1 MTFSSCLF
9 MLWIVI
15 QSTHALINCS
25 AFGNDFK
32 IRDEFLFHIPWK
44 QSTADSL
51 TTYAIEGENSTIT
64 ELHIADQ
71 TCIPKFISCFQH
83 LQKLVITNTSL
94 CNLTNEFIFEIEYLP
109 SSLIDLQLSNM
120 NIKHLS
126 KGISVLTRLQ
136 LLSFTD
142 VPLVSLPNTII
153 NLPALKFLSISN
165 TTLRRLP
172 ARLQN
177 LESLTLKNNL
187 FLDFL
192 QSIDNSPVL
201 TTLIITSCPMP
212 RLPANLSNLVDL
224 HIISTNLTHLD
235 GIEKLGAGNN
245 KPKRFHFLEN
255 SIRSISKAIEH
266 VQNLSWLN
274 LYSNQLSSLPNEFF
288 EIKTLKYINL
298 KKNRFRPYEK
308 EIIRSRLGKIYSRV
322 KKSPNFCQI
331 IL

>member
-25 AFGNDFK
+25 DFGTEFK
-32 IRDEFLFHIPWK
+32 IRDKFPFDILWK
-44 QSTADSL
+44 QSTADLL

-64 ELHIADQ
+64 ELHIADK

-83 LQKLVITNTSL
+83 LQKLVISNTSL
-94 CNLTNEFIFEIEYLP
+94 CNLASESIFEIEYLP
-109 SSLIDLQLSNM
+109 SSLVDLQLSNM

-126 KGISVLTRLQ
+126 RGISILTRLQ
-136 LLSFTD
+136 LLSFTN
-142 VPLVSLPNTII
+142 VPLVSLPNTIR
-153 NLPALKFLSISN
+153 NLPALKFLSITNS
-165 TTLRRLP
+165 TLRRLP
-172 ARLQN
+172 AGLQN

-201 TTLIITSCPMP
+201 TTLVITSCPMP

-224 HIISTNLTHLD
+224 HIISSNLTHLD
-235 GIEKLGAGNN
+235 GIETLGVRNN

-255 SIRSISKAIEH
+255 SIRSISKTIKQ
-266 VQNLSWLN
+266 VRNLSRLN
-274 LYSNQLSSLPNEFF
+274 LKYNQLSGLPNEFYN
-288 EIKTLKYINL
+288 ITTLKYLNL

-308 EIIRSRLGKIYSRV
+308 DITRSRLGEIYSNV
-322 KKSPNFCQI
+322 KTSPNFCEI